1 MNYAHEALEDIF
13 RYRGK
18 GKFDKFPSRL
28 ECWERENGFLT
39 LYREHG
45 DEDAYMKLL
54 HLMMPAIRSVTYG
67 YKFTDVEEFKLVAI
81 EEFHKAV
88 ITYEMSPNP
97 KDMLFSGYYRMNLR
111 FAVLNHL
118 NYYVEDRDVVK
129 PLEKFSYGLT
139 IETFDEGEIT
149 DFRFYLALDKLTKR
163 ERQVITMYFFEG
175 KGEVEIIEELGIKES
190 SFPVYLSK
198 SKKAFREA
206 YTEVLELD
214 LLQLS
219 DEEMEL

>member
-1 MNYAHEALEDIF
+1 MDFGHQALEDIF
-13 RYRGK
+13 RYRGS
-18 GKFDKFPSRL
+18 GKFDKFPPRL
-28 ECWERENGFLT
+28 ECWERENGLLT
-39 LYREHG
+39 LYREHN
-45 DEDAYMKLL
+45 DEDAYMQLL
-54 HLMMPAIRSVTYG
+54 HYMMPAIRSVTYTH
-67 YKFTDVEEFKLVAI
+67 KFTDTDEFKLVAI

-88 ITYEMSPNP
+88 LTYEISDNP
-97 KDMLFSGYYRMNLR
+97 KDMLFSGYYRMHLR

-118 NYYVEDRDVVK
+118 NYYIEDREIVK
-129 PLEKFSYGLT
+129 PIARYSHAISNKEHE
-139 IETFDEGEIT
+139 ETEIK
-149 DFRFYLALDKLTKR
+149 DLRFYLALDKLTKR
-163 ERQVITMYFFEG
+163 ERQVMTMYFFEG
-175 KGEVEIIEELGIKES
+175 KGEAEIIEELGIKES